1 MSETKLTASCVVE
14 QLRRA
19 CEIIETGDQRLLASD
34 GPAGG
39 RPPDI
44 SLDEWREL
52 YLCVKGA
59 RNALLESIRDRP

>member
-1 MSETKLTASCVVE
+1 MSETKLTIAVE

-34 GPAGG
+34 GPVGG

-52 YLCVKGA
+52 YQCVKGA
-59 RNALLESIRDRP
+59 RNALLEGIHDRP